1 MDTLIVPL
9 TTYDVNPP
17 LKLFLLGVDAAKKR
31 GYNEARREGGCMRK
45 LVVSAPARQHEYINR
60 VAKETGL
67 PKAEVIRRIL
77 DEHIQRTERGFTN
90 DKEN

>member
-1 MDTLIVPL
+1 
-9 TTYDVNPP
+9 
-17 LKLFLLGVDAAKKR
+17 
-31 GYNEARREGGCMRK
+31 MRK